1 MERIL
6 TYVMSVKFEDEEI
19 SSMEQILED
28 FLKRN
33 NITLKVP
40 VDIFAI
46 ATQLGFDVRGAE
58 FGNDL
63 DGLLLVNENEQVI
76 KPFSSNKII
85 AYNCTKPLEHKKFI
99 VGHELSHYIEEKHK
113 NPDKKIVCAARDHY
127 SKDYS
132 DNRDE
137 QRKDYISA
145 AMLMPQS
152 IMKSKY
158 QNIEPKNTDAFYQ
171 QVADEFKV
179 SKVMA
184 IRRIEEL
191 FSVE

>member
-6 TYVMSVKFEDEEI
+6 AYAMSVEFDNEEI

-58 FGNDL
+58 FDNDL

-76 KPFSSNKII
+76 EPFSSNKII

-127 SKDYS
+127 SKSYS
-132 DNRDE
+132 DDREE

-145 AMLMPQS
+145 SILMPREVVR
-152 IMKSKY
+152 KKY
-158 QNIEPKNTDAFYQ
+158 QDVINKNTEDFYQ
-171 QVADEFKV
+171 KVAEDFKV
-179 SKVMA
+179 SIVMVK
-184 IRRIEEL
+184 RRIEEV
-191 FSVE
+191 FNG

>member
-1 MERIL
+1 MKIRKAYPTDAYTLIKIHDTVWKTQYYDILPVGVFHRLEQEQEKRINHL
-6 TYVMSVKFEDEEI
+6 KNQIEE
-19 SSMEQILED
+19 
-28 FLKRN
+28 N
-33 NITLKVP
+33 NR
-40 VDIFAI
+40 IFVA
-46 ATQLGFDVRGAE
+46 
-58 FGNDL
+58 
-63 DGLLLVNENEQVI
+63 VNENEQVI

-132 DNRDE
+132 NNRDE